1 MISLRTRWDQ
11 REYLGVHLCL
21 KDPKSVK
28 KWLSYGY
35 FPTDSLRDSIENHIG
50 QKGMLGC
57 SFVPKISKI
66 GQDLAE
72 LWPFYPERLR
82 DSIENHMDKKWII

>member
-1 MISLRTRWDQ
+1 MIQLRTSWDK
-11 REYLGVHLCL
+11 RGSLGIDLYQQYKELVN
-21 KDPKSVK
+21 
-28 KWLSYGY
+28 KWLGYGN
-35 FPTDSLRDSIENHIG
+35 FPPERLCDSIQNHMR

-57 SFVPKISKI
+57 LFVPKISKI